1 MFLTM
6 AEKKSYHIFNLYLK
20 IVRPKHIAGVTTND
34 NKNTTETS
42 SCKQDLK
49 NPIQKNPEIF
59 IHLDVY
65 LDPIH

>member
-42 SCKQDLK
+42 SCK
-49 NPIQKNPEIF
+49 
-59 IHLDVY
+59 
-65 LDPIH
+65 

>member
-49 NPIQKNPEIF
+49 NPIQKKS
-59 IHLDVY
+59 
-65 LDPIH
+65 